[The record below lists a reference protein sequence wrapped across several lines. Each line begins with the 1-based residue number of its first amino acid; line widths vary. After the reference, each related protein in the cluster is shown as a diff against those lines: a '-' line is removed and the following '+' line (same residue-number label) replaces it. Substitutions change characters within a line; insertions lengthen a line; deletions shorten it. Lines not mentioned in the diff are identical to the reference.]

1 MLKFNSNLFE
11 KDIIEKY
18 SDVFEAYNQK
28 MNVKMDL

>member
-1 MLKFNSNLFE
+1 MLKLNSNLFE